1 MKTNALAIVLLLAA
15 PLASAAVQYEFH
27 QTSHSDIDQNAPSE
41 LVGRATIDG
50 DRSRVDFLGGDSYP
64 PDTYVVS
71 TDGSRTL
78 TFVDPVRKSFT
89 QFNTAN
95 VAAAIGASRIEIT
108 NLQSNVEKLE
118 DSQIVAGVPANHYR
132 LTITYDMAVTFG
144 AMPLKQGVKT
154 VIDKWT
160 TVAFGDVNETF
171 LASASI
177 RTGNPKVDE
186 VIELEATKI
195 KGLPLKQLVQVTT
208 TNNKRAPGSP
218 IPLSASRTSRR
229 EMTITQIREIR
240 ADGSLFAVPITFHKA
255 DPLQN
260 QTSAQTQVQILSL
273 ESKAQ

>member
-15 PLASAAVQYEFH
+15 QSASAAVQYEFH
-27 QTSHSDIDQNAPSE
+27 QTSHSDIDQNAPAE
-41 LVGRATIDG
+41 IVGRATIDG
-50 DRSRVDFLGGDSYP
+50 ERSRVDFLGGDAYP
-64 PDTYVVS
+64 PDTYVIS

-95 VAAAIGASRIEIT
+95 IAAAIGASRIEIE
-108 NLQSNVEKLE
+108 NLQSNVEKL
-118 DSQIVAGVPANHYR
+118 DDAQIVAGVPANHYR
-132 LTITYDMAVTFG
+132 LTITYEMSVTFG
-144 AMPLKQGVKT
+144 AMPLKQSVKT

-160 TVAFGDVNETF
+160 TVQFGDVNELF
-171 LASASI
+171 LASASV
-177 RTGNPKVDE
+177 RTGNAKVDE

-208 TNNKRAPGSP
+208 TNNKRAAGSQ

-229 EMTITQIREIR
+229 EMTITQIRDVP
-240 ADGSLFAVPITFHKA
+240 ADGSMFAIPVTFHKA